1 MLHRVDTVYSAQHTP
16 QSLIEAPLVEA
27 VETPAARLSFATAP
41 DSVRVC
47 LMTATAPSVR
57 TDASGRADT
66 LRLVAALL
74 LAVSGLFA
82 LPAELF
88 SQMYYLQTRDVL
100 AVAAPASVLT
110 TLTLVAVAVARGSR
124 TFLLVM
130 TAGAALHLAGLVAL
144 ALAADSGLRRT
155 GLVWIGPAELVLAL
169 VALALAGWNTMRAG
183 SSQWIPLLLLA
194 LAPPLGRY
202 ISGAGTFSDTFY
214 LGSSWG
220 SVLAAA
226 LAVSLSLTILA
237 AGLVCLPGRGAQISG
252 AVLIVLAGLS
262 LFVTDLVL
270 GRSPDPY
277 RLPVVGLALVC
288 AVAAI
293 IAGRHHGAAA
303 GADTTS
309 VPATDG
315 STEITTMSDTA
326 VVVVP
331 PQRPGTGPDAEAA
344 VTGTAAGTPA
354 VVVAALAALVVTAAL
369 NVPEMFAYGPGIKPS
384 AAGLPLLL
392 DLIVDASLLAALVLT
407 AGAVTSGSRA
417 LLVGASALSGSLAL
431 VLLITR
437 AGGGTADLSAA
448 LPFVALALS
457 LAVGWTLERRAEGNG
472 ARLRWAALLPLV
484 LAASPLQVLADPAA
498 VSYYLGDPTLAPL
511 HLLPIMLFGVG
522 PVLATALL
530 GFPRRGTRVAAAVL
544 LGLLALAGIA
554 ATLESAS
561 GLRLL
566 VTLHLLRAGGYA
578 LACAL
583 VVSAAL
589 APRTDR

>member
-1 MLHRVDTVYSAQHTP
+1 
-16 QSLIEAPLVEA
+16 
-27 VETPAARLSFATAP
+27 
-41 DSVRVC
+41 
-47 LMTATAPSVR
+47 MTATAPSVR

-144 ALAADSGLRRT
+144 SLAADAGLRGT
-155 GLVWIGPAELVLAL
+155 GLVWFGPAELVLAL

-183 SSQWIPLLLLA
+183 SSQWVPLLLLA

-288 AVAAI
+288 AVVAI

-309 VPATDG
+309 APATDA

-331 PQRPGTGPDAEAA
+331 PQRPGTDPDAEGAA
-344 VTGTAAGTPA
+344 ATGTPA

-369 NVPEMFAYGPGIKPS
+369 NVPEMFVYGPGIKPS

-392 DLIVDASLLAALVLT
+392 DLIVDASLLAAFVLT

-522 PVLATALL
+522 PVLAAALL
-530 GFPRRGTRVAAAVL
+530 GFPRRRTRVAAAVL

-566 VTLHLLRAGGYA
+566 VTLNLLRAGGYA

>member
-1 MLHRVDTVYSAQHTP
+1 
-16 QSLIEAPLVEA
+16 
-27 VETPAARLSFATAP
+27 
-41 DSVRVC
+41 
-47 LMTATAPSVR
+47 MTATAPSVR

-144 ALAADSGLRRT
+144 ALAADAGLRGT
-155 GLVWIGPAELVLAL
+155 GLVWFGPAELVLAL

-183 SSQWIPLLLLA
+183 SSQWVPLLLLA

-288 AVAAI
+288 AVVAI

-309 VPATDG
+309 APATDG

-331 PQRPGTGPDAEAA
+331 PQRPGTDPDAEGAA
-344 VTGTAAGTPA
+344 ATGTPA

-522 PVLATALL
+522 PVLAAALL

-566 VTLHLLRAGGYA
+566 VTLNLLRAGGYA

>member
-1 MLHRVDTVYSAQHTP
+1 
-16 QSLIEAPLVEA
+16 
-27 VETPAARLSFATAP
+27 
-41 DSVRVC
+41 
-47 LMTATAPSVR
+47 MTATAPSVR

-144 ALAADSGLRRT
+144 SLAADAGLRGT
-155 GLVWIGPAELVLAL
+155 GLVWFGPAELVLAL
-169 VALALAGWNTMRAG
+169 VALALAGWNTMRTG
-183 SSQWIPLLLLA
+183 SSQWVPLLLLA

-309 VPATDG
+309 APATDG

-331 PQRPGTGPDAEAA
+331 PQRPGTDPDAEGASA
-344 VTGTAAGTPA
+344 TGTPA

-522 PVLATALL
+522 PVLAAALL

-566 VTLHLLRAGGYA
+566 VTLNLLRAGGYA

>member
-1 MLHRVDTVYSAQHTP
+1 
-16 QSLIEAPLVEA
+16 
-27 VETPAARLSFATAP
+27 
-41 DSVRVC
+41 
-47 LMTATAPSVR
+47 MTATAPSVR

-144 ALAADSGLRRT
+144 SLAADAGLRGT
-155 GLVWIGPAELVLAL
+155 GLVWFGPAELVLAL

-183 SSQWIPLLLLA
+183 SSQWVPLLLLA

-237 AGLVCLPGRGAQISG
+237 AGLVCLPGHGAQISG

-277 RLPVVGLALVC
+277 RIPVVGLALVC
-288 AVAAI
+288 AVVAI
-293 IAGRHHGAAA
+293 IAGRYHGAAA

-309 VPATDG
+309 APATDG

-331 PQRPGTGPDAEAA
+331 PQRPGTGPDAEGAA
-344 VTGTAAGTPA
+344 AIGTPA

-511 HLLPIMLFGVG
+511 HLLPIMLFGVD
-522 PVLATALL
+522 PVLAAALL

-544 LGLLALAGIA
+544 LALLALAGIA

>member
-1 MLHRVDTVYSAQHTP
+1 
-16 QSLIEAPLVEA
+16 
-27 VETPAARLSFATAP
+27 
-41 DSVRVC
+41 
-47 LMTATAPSVR
+47 MTATAPSVR

-144 ALAADSGLRRT
+144 ALAADAGLRGT
-155 GLVWIGPAELVLAL
+155 GLVWFGPAELVLAL

-183 SSQWIPLLLLA
+183 SSQWVPLLLLA

-293 IAGRHHGAAA
+293 IAGRHHGADA

-331 PQRPGTGPDAEAA
+331 PQRPRTGPDAEGAA
-344 VTGTAAGTPA
+344 ATGTPA

-392 DLIVDASLLAALVLT
+392 DLIVDASLLAAFVLT

-472 ARLRWAALLPLV
+472 ARLRWAAPLPLV

-522 PVLATALL
+522 PVLAAALL

-566 VTLHLLRAGGYA
+566 VTLNLLRAGGYA

>member
-1 MLHRVDTVYSAQHTP
+1 
-16 QSLIEAPLVEA
+16 
-27 VETPAARLSFATAP
+27 
-41 DSVRVC
+41 
-47 LMTATAPSVR
+47 MTATAPSVR

-66 LRLVAALL
+66 LRLVAAVL

-144 ALAADSGLRRT
+144 SLAADAGLRGT
-155 GLVWIGPAELVLAL
+155 GLVWFGPAELVLAL

-183 SSQWIPLLLLA
+183 SSQWVPLLLLA

-288 AVAAI
+288 AVVAI

-309 VPATDG
+309 APATDG

-331 PQRPGTGPDAEAA
+331 PQRPGTDPDAEGAA
-344 VTGTAAGTPA
+344 ATGTPA

-522 PVLATALL
+522 PVLAAALL

-566 VTLHLLRAGGYA
+566 VTLNLLRAGGYA

>member
-1 MLHRVDTVYSAQHTP
+1 MLHRVDAVYSAQHTP
-16 QSLIEAPLVEA
+16 QSLIEAPLVEP

-130 TAGAALHLAGLVAL
+130 TAGAALHLAALVAL
-144 ALAADSGLRRT
+144 SLAADAGLRGT
-155 GLVWIGPAELVLAL
+155 GLVWFGPAELVLAL
-169 VALALAGWNTMRAG
+169 VALALAGWNTMRA
-183 SSQWIPLLLLA
+183 SSQWVPLLLLA

-417 LLVGASALSGSLAL
+417 LLVGASVLSGSLAL

-437 AGGGTADLSAA
+437 AGGGTADLTAA

-457 LAVGWTLERRAEGNG
+457 LAVAWTLERRAESNG
-472 ARLRWAALLPLV
+472 ARLRWVAVLPLV

-498 VSYYLGDPTLAPL
+498 VSHYFGDPTLAPL

-522 PVLATALL
+522 PVLAAALL

-566 VTLHLLRAGGYA
+566 VTLNLLRAGGYA

>member
-1 MLHRVDTVYSAQHTP
+1 
-16 QSLIEAPLVEA
+16 
-27 VETPAARLSFATAP
+27 
-41 DSVRVC
+41 
-47 LMTATAPSVR
+47 MTATAPSVR

-144 ALAADSGLRRT
+144 ALAADAGLRGT
-155 GLVWIGPAELVLAL
+155 GLVWFGPAELVLAL

-183 SSQWIPLLLLA
+183 SSQWVPLLLLA

-202 ISGAGTFSDTFY
+202 LSGAGTFSDTFY

-288 AVAAI
+288 AVVAI

-309 VPATDG
+309 APATDG

-331 PQRPGTGPDAEAA
+331 PQRPGTGPDAEGAA
-344 VTGTAAGTPA
+344 ATGTPA

-369 NVPEMFAYGPGIKPS
+369 NVPEMFVYGPGIKPS

-522 PVLATALL
+522 PVLAAALL

>member
-1 MLHRVDTVYSAQHTP
+1 
-16 QSLIEAPLVEA
+16 
-27 VETPAARLSFATAP
+27 
-41 DSVRVC
+41 
-47 LMTATAPSVR
+47 MTATAPSVR

-144 ALAADSGLRRT
+144 SLAADAGLRGT
-155 GLVWIGPAELVLAL
+155 GLVWFGPAELVLAL

-183 SSQWIPLLLLA
+183 SSQWVPLLLLA

-288 AVAAI
+288 AVVAI
-293 IAGRHHGAAA
+293 IAGRYHGAAA

-309 VPATDG
+309 APATDG

-331 PQRPGTGPDAEAA
+331 PQRPGTDPDAEGAA
-344 VTGTAAGTPA
+344 ATGTPA

-392 DLIVDASLLAALVLT
+392 DLIVDASLLAAFVLT

-522 PVLATALL
+522 PVLAAALL
-530 GFPRRGTRVAAAVL
+530 GFPRRRTRVAAAVL

-566 VTLHLLRAGGYA
+566 VTLNLLRAGGYA

>member
-1 MLHRVDTVYSAQHTP
+1 
-16 QSLIEAPLVEA
+16 
-27 VETPAARLSFATAP
+27 
-41 DSVRVC
+41 
-47 LMTATAPSVR
+47 MTATAPSVR

-144 ALAADSGLRRT
+144 SLAADAGLRGT
-155 GLVWIGPAELVLAL
+155 GLVWFGPAELVLAL

-183 SSQWIPLLLLA
+183 SSQWVPLLLLA

-288 AVAAI
+288 AVVAI

-309 VPATDG
+309 APATDG

-331 PQRPGTGPDAEAA
+331 PQRPGTDPDAEGAA
-344 VTGTAAGTPA
+344 ATGTPA

-522 PVLATALL
+522 PVLAAALL

-566 VTLHLLRAGGYA
+566 VTLNLLRAGGYA